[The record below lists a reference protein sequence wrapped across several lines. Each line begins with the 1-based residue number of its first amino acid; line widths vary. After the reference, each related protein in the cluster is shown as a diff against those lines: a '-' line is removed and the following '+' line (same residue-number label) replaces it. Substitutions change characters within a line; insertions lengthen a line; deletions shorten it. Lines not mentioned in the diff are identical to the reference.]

1 MHNLLIVSYKIIYRI
16 NNKMLIAANY
26 MLGLLTLAVALDV
39 IMRYIFNSPIEGVK
53 QFGEY
58 TLVWFCFLSVGW
70 VLIEKRHVAI
80 TYLGQT
86 FFSKNKIL
94 ERRFSVFLNL
104 LGLCYTLPLLWL
116 TGKTVWIEFLEK
128 SVISGETGGFPT
140 FLAYLCIPIGF
151 LSLSIILMLKIITSI
166 LGIELSVGASKRG

>member
-1 MHNLLIVSYKIIYRI
+1 MHNLLILSYRIIYRI
-16 NNKMLIAANY
+16 NNKMLMAANF
-26 MLGLLTLAVALDV
+26 LLVLLTLVVALDV
-39 IMRYIFNSPIEGVK
+39 IMRYVFNSPIEGVK

-86 FFSKNKIL
+86 FFSKSRIR
-94 ERRFSVFLNL
+94 ERRFSVFLDL
-104 LGLCYTLPLLWL
+104 LGLCYTLPFLWL

-151 LSLSIILMLKIITSI
+151 LSLSIVLILRTITGI
-166 LGIELSVGASKRG
+166 LGMELSVGASKGG